1 MNVLCDNYHTLLQ
14 HLVSSIFRKIKKEK
28 QDKKVWVRNKMTLYK
43 KLEWKK
49 DKFTVLASDR
59 NQEIVK
65 YERRI
70 DYENNGQNNLN
81 EEERV
86 WSKLVPDGS
95 CQLL

>member
-1 MNVLCDNYHTLLQ
+1 
-14 HLVSSIFRKIKKEK
+14 
-28 QDKKVWVRNKMTLYK
+28 MTLYK

-81 EEERV
+81 EEKRESDQNLYLMGAV
-86 WSKLVPDGS
+86 SCYSS
-95 CQLL
+95 CQANFRR

>member
-1 MNVLCDNYHTLLQ
+1 
-14 HLVSSIFRKIKKEK
+14 
-28 QDKKVWVRNKMTLYK
+28 MTLYK

-86 WSKLVPDGS
+86 
-95 CQLL
+95 